1 MTIAREPY
9 TIATDEDVSKFERSM
24 IAKGLLNGLLNDWHI
39 VDGVF
44 KINEYENEPSN
55 IKTCRYNISN
65 FDTFNVVNL

>member
-1 MTIAREPY
+1 MTIAREPF
-9 TIATDEDVSKFERSM
+9 TLSTDEDVSKFERSM

-44 KINEYENEPSN
+44 KINEYENETSN

>member
-1 MTIAREPY
+1 MTIAREPF
-9 TIATDEDVSKFERSM
+9 TLSTDEDVSKFERSM

-65 FDTFNVVNL
+65 FATFKVVNL